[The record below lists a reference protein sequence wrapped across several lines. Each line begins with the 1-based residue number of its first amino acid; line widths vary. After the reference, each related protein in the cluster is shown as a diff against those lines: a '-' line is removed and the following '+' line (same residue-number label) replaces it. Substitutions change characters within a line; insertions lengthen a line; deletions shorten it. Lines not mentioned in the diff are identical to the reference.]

1 MTAIPSKQDVAFSLV
16 AAQVDP
22 GEWTTY
28 GDISTA
34 ARGDSRWARVVGN
47 EAATSTDF
55 PNPQRVLGHDGYIT
69 RPAGTTD
76 AQRARKLLE
85 AEGIRFFSGR
95 ADPAQRIHWDE
106 LARRAGT
113 GTTRRLRRHSGRKP
127 DQE

>member
-1 MTAIPSKQDVAFSLV
+1 MATDSSERAVAFSLV
-16 AAQVDP
+16 AAQIDP

-28 GDISTA
+28 GDISAA
-34 ARGDSRWARVVGN
+34 ARGASRWARAVGH
-47 EAATSTDF
+47 EAATSARF
-55 PNPQRVLGHDGYIT
+55 PNPHRVLGHDGLIT

-76 AQRARKLLE
+76 AQRARALLE

-106 LARRAGT
+106 LARRAGIE
-113 GTTRRLRRHSGRKP
+113 TTERGRRAAREP